1 MGELGMSDEQRT
13 DTAKTG
19 SMQETLEEHRACMQ
33 RVSDLEACLDCH
45 PDDSGRWVA
54 RLLEHL
60 PALARTMGEHFQ
72 DEERGTLFT
81 DLSLRRP
88 WIVTRLESLKEE
100 HPQMLHEIE
109 KLIDLAGNLRTA
121 ETYELR
127 ELNARIQLFV
137 ARLRRHEA
145 AENELIFEVYW
156 DDFGVGD

>member
-1 MGELGMSDEQRT
+1 MSEKQRT
-13 DTAKTG
+13 DVAKTG
-19 SMQETLEEHRACMQ
+19 SMQETLDEHRACMQ

-45 PDDSGRWVA
+45 PEDSDRWVA

-60 PALARTMGEHFQ
+60 PPLARTMREHFQ
-72 DEERGTLFT
+72 DEEGGDLFS

-88 WIVTRLESLKEE
+88 WIVARLESLKEE
-100 HPQMLHEIE
+100 HPQLLQEIE
-109 KLIDLAGNLRTA
+109 KIIDVAGKMRAA
-121 ETYELR
+121 EIYELR